1 MPFAHRAVALPLA
14 GLAILLSGCKEPTAS
29 TAPPVVHDVPATLS
43 GELSSQSPIN
53 LNDGSRT
60 HSFDLQLQGGSLY
73 RVESSGALNQP
84 VLLLLSEQGELISGP
99 RNEALFLQPEKDGRY
114 RLAVS
119 GKDAS
124 DYGPFRVELSTG
136 ELTNDGELQ
145 PEADILG
152 RLQAGSTN
160 NGNHYSLQVA
170 EQGLY
175 ELVMRSAEFDTVL
188 KLRGKGLNR
197 TDDDSAGGTDSRLLT
212 MLPEGSYQL
221 IASGI
226 DAAGQ
231 GIYSLSFKR
240 WEVPEGVTL
249 GDGDQLQLG
258 EEATGMLT
266 GHPQTYRLA
275 VEQAGL
281 LQVSMRSDDIDSLLE
296 LSGLG
301 INARDDDSGGGYD
314 ALLSVVVEPGVYRI
328 NAAQHGNGEG
338 VFTLHT
344 ELTEVAPLGDRIAPG
359 ETRVGRLTEGQ
370 PAIAKLQIEQSGR
383 YRITLRSSDFDALLG
398 LEGEGVEATDDDS
411 AGGTNA
417 QLELYLEAGEYQL
430 LNSTYGN
437 EGTGNFVLA
446 VSAPL

>member
-1 MPFAHRAVALPLA
+1 MPFTHRALALPLA
-14 GLAILLSGCKEPTAS
+14 GFAILLSGCKEPTAS
-29 TAPPVVHDVPATLS
+29 TATPVVSEVPATLT

-60 HSFDLQLQGGSLY
+60 QSFDLQLQGGSLY

-84 VLLLLSEQGELISGP
+84 VLLLLSEQGELVSGP
-99 RNEALFLQPEKDGRY
+99 RNESLFLQPEKDGRY

-119 GKDAS
+119 GRSAS

-152 RLQAGSTN
+152 RLRAGSSN

-170 EQGLY
+170 EKGLY

-188 KLRGKGLNR
+188 KLRGNGINR
-197 TDDDSAGGTDSRLLT
+197 TDDDSAGGTDSRMLT

-226 DAAGQ
+226 DTSVEGV
-231 GIYSLSFKR
+231 YSLSFKR
-240 WEVPEGVTL
+240 WEMPEGVTL
-249 GDGDQLQLG
+249 GDGDELRLG
-258 EEATGMLT
+258 VDATGMLT
-266 GHPQTYRLA
+266 GHPQTYRLT
-275 VEQAGL
+275 VEQSGL
-281 LQVSMRSDDIDSLLE
+281 LQVSMQSDDIDSLLE

-301 INARDDDSGGGYD
+301 VNARDDDSGGGHD
-314 ALLSVVVEPGVYRI
+314 ALLSVVVEPGTYRI

-338 VFTLHT
+338 VFTLRT
-344 ELTEVAPLGDRIAPG
+344 ELTEVAQLDGRIAPG
-359 ETRVGRLTEGQ
+359 ETRVGRLSEGQ
-370 PAIAKLQIEQSGR
+370 PTTVALPIEQPGR
-383 YRITLRSSDFDALLG
+383 YRITLRSSDFDAMLG
-398 LEGEGVEATDDDS
+398 LQGQGLEELDDDS

-417 QLELYLEAGEYQL
+417 QLELYLGAGEYQL
-430 LNSTYGN
+430 INSTYGDQ
-437 EGTGNFVLA
+437 GTGNFVLS
-446 VSAPL
+446 VSAAL

>member
-99 RNEALFLQPEKDGRY
+99 RNETLFLQPEKDGRY

-119 GKDAS
+119 GNSAT
-124 DYGPFRVELSTG
+124 DYGPFRVELSSG
-136 ELTNDGELQ
+136 ELTNEGELQ

-152 RLQAGSTN
+152 QLKSGSTN
-160 NGNHYSLQVA
+160 NGNNYSLQVA
-170 EQGLY
+170 EKGLY
-175 ELVMRSAEFDTVL
+175 ELIMRSTEFDTVL
-188 KLRGKGLNR
+188 KLRGTDISR
-197 TDDDSAGGTDSRLLT
+197 TDDDSAGGTDSRMLT

-221 IASGI
+221 IAGGI
-226 DAAGQ
+226 DTSAEGV
-231 GIYSLSFKR
+231 YSLSFKR
-240 WEVPEGVTL
+240 WEMPEGVTL
-249 GDGDQLQLG
+249 GDGDELRLG

-266 GHPQTYRLA
+266 GQSQTYRLA
-275 VEQAGL
+275 VEQSGL
-281 LQVSMRSDDIDSLLE
+281 LQVSMQSDEIDSLLE

-301 INARDDDSGGGYD
+301 VNGRDDDSGGGHD
-314 ALLSVVVEPGVYRI
+314 ALLSAVVEPGTYRI
-328 NAAQHGNGEG
+328 NATQHGNGEG
-338 VFTLHT
+338 VFTLRT
-344 ELTEVAPLGDRIAPG
+344 ELIEVAPLNGRIAPG
-359 ETRVGRLTEGQ
+359 ETRVGQMSTGQ
-370 PAIAKLQIEQSGR
+370 PTTASLQIEQAGR
-383 YRITLRSSDFDALLG
+383 YRITLRSSDFDAMLG
-398 LEGEGVEATDDDS
+398 LNGQGLEELDDDS

-417 QLELYLEAGEYQL
+417 QLELYLSAGEYQL
-430 LNSTYGN
+430 INSTYGDQ
-437 EGTGNFVLA
+437 GTGSFVLS
-446 VSAPL
+446 VSGQL